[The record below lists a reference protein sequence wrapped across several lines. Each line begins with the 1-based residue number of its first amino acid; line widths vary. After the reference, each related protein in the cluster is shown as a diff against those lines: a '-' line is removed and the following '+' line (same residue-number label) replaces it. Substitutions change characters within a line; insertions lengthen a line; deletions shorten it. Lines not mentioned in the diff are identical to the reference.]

1 MVTLAEVLR
10 RGGAAYLRSHELSTP
25 QQRAWRGICACRT
38 ALLGG
43 QQLGCAACGHQHWH
57 YHSCRNR
64 HCPQCGARAKD
75 AWLQGRL
82 AEVLEVPYAHLVFTL
97 PHELNSLYRANPKWV
112 IQTLFASVAQT
123 LQDFAANARW
133 MGVADG
139 QAAFSLVLHTWSQDL
154 CQHLHLH
161 AVMACGV
168 LGPDGQW
175 HAPIRKPDFLFPV
188 HALSKVFKAKFMA
201 ALRALAG
208 LVQAGCEQAPVDSN
222 LTPAGRKALFEH
234 PWVVY
239 AKTPLGGP
247 AQVLA
252 YLSRYTHRTA
262 IGNERIK
269 AITEDGHVILK
280 VRADD
285 SGGKRQMRLPI
296 EEFIRRFML
305 HILPGGIQR
314 IRHYGVLANGCK
326 KTQLAKA
333 RSALQQPAPNPRA
346 QESAQAF
353 MARVAKIQTHTCPKC
368 QGPLHVVQTKAG
380 VKRLP
385 APGHDAPN
393 HPQATG
399 PPWAEVR

>member
-1 MVTLAEVLR
+1 MVATLAEVLR
-10 RGGAAYLRSHELSTP
+10 RGGAAYLRTHALSTP
-25 QQRAWRGICACRT
+25 QERAWRGICACRT
-38 ALLGG
+38 PLLGG

-82 AEVLEVPYAHLVFTL
+82 AEVLHVPYAHLVFTL
-97 PHELNSLYRANPKWV
+97 PHELNSLYRANPQWV

-123 LQDFAANARW
+123 LQDFAAHTRW
-133 MGVADG
+133 MGIANG

-154 CQHLHLH
+154 RQHLHLH

-168 LGPDGQW
+168 LGPEGQW
-175 HAPIRKPDFLFPV
+175 HAPVRQPDFLFPL
-188 HALSKVFKAKFMA
+188 HALSKVFTGKFMA
-201 ALRALAG
+201 ALCTL
-208 LVQAGCEQAPVDSN
+208 AGCEQALTDPN
-222 LTPAGRKALFEH
+222 LTPAGRKALHQH

-269 AITEDGHVILK
+269 AITADDQVIFT

-285 SGGKRQMRLPI
+285 AGGKRQMRLPI

-305 HILPGGIQR
+305 HILPRGIQR

-326 KTQLAKA
+326 KIQLAQA

-346 QESAQAF
+346 QESALAF
-353 MARVAKIQTHTCPKC
+353 MARVANIQTHTCPKC
-368 QGPLHVVQTKAG
+368 QGPLYVVQTVPG
-380 VKRLP
+380 LKRLP
-385 APGHDAPN
+385 APGHDAQN

-399 PPWAEVR
+399 PPRHGVR

>member
-1 MVTLAEVLR
+1 VVTLAKVLR
-10 RGGAAYLRSHELSTP
+10 RGGAAYLRNHELSTP

-38 ALLGG
+38 PLLGG

-82 AEVLEVPYAHLVFTL
+82 TEVLEVPYAHLVFTL

-112 IQTLFASVAQT
+112 IQTLFAAVAQT

-133 MGVADG
+133 MGEPNG

-154 CQHLHLH
+154 RQHLHLH

-168 LGPDGQW
+168 LGSGGQW
-175 HAPIRKPDFLFPV
+175 HAPVRQPDFLFPV
-188 HALSKVFKAKFMA
+188 RALSKVFKAKFMA

-208 LVQAGCEQAPVDSN
+208 TEQAPVDSN
-222 LTPAGRKALFEH
+222 LTPAGRKALFQH

-252 YLSRYTHRTA
+252 YLSRYTHRAA
-262 IGNERIK
+262 IGNQRIK
-269 AITEDGHVILK
+269 AITADDQVIFT

-285 SGGKRQMRLPI
+285 AGSKRQMRLPI

-333 RSALQQPAPNPRA
+333 RSALQQPAPNPRTL
-346 QESAQAF
+346 ESAQAF
-353 MARVAKIQTHTCPKC
+353 MARVANIQTHTCPKC
-368 QGPLHVVQTKAG
+368 QGPLHIVQTIAG
-380 VKRLP
+380 VKQLP
-385 APGHDAPN
+385 APGCNAPN
-393 HPQATG
+393 LPQTTG
-399 PPWAEVR
+399 PPCHGVR